1 MAKESNFVRRR
12 SFLLVALCTVII
24 SSVLLLSDVALGA
37 DSDQKARMEVAQEF
51 IDVAQAKYEKGLY
64 DSALKML
71 DQLQEEYKDVLVG
84 KSATE
89 VKQLIANI
97 ELAKKQSADAG
108 KGLSESKKLI
118 KDAKYSQAIA
128 LLNNIKKIP
137 SISDSQ
143 RSDVDFL
150 LAEAKKGNATLK
162 SEMQELFKKS
172 VKLYKSGDLETAL
185 EGFKR
190 VEDTGIAISSW
201 GKDSAYYISKINSKL
216 QNGQAK
222 EAQVQ
227 VQDSQNEPNEA
238 VSDEASNKSQDATAV
253 AAEPADEIKDSTQ
266 EQVSD
271 SVQSQVAE
279 NSYIRVVEQKKARQR
294 DYTRAVVNNAI
305 AKAQDY
311 ASKGKYAKARS
322 SLAIAYANIDKN
334 RMLLGDSLYSDYKSK
349 LDQLSSSVEQG
360 ATQKAELDSKQQI
373 TETQQLQQQIR
384 ENMDRQRE
392 AAVKE
397 YLKNSYA
404 FQKEQRYKEALAQ
417 IEALLAIDPLNNT
430 ALIQKQSLEDII
442 TWRNQ
447 NSIQKEKYE
456 QEIKLLLET
465 DKSTIP
471 YVDEMTYP
479 KNWKD
484 LVGKRKSDQEMAV
497 DPANYAVYRELDK
510 EVDLSALTE
519 ETTFSEAIEMIK
531 NSVSPAL
538 KIVVLWRDLSDN
550 AYVEQDTPINVTMPG
565 SVKISVALKL
575 VLGSVSGGFAELDY
589 AIKDGIITVAT
600 VDALPNRMEIRQYSI
615 AELLGKPANFITDM
629 DTSEMGYS
637 GDSGSSGVP
646 TNNNDQQTSDD
657 ADTKTTQQV
666 QDIITLI
673 EDTVA
678 PESWYDAGGE
688 ATIKQGPNQRLV
700 VSQSPENHAKIAKL
714 LKGLRSSLGQQI
726 AIEARFLIVTE
737 NFIEQLGIDFDA
749 SQNLGSKWGTWSLS
763 QNSATNTAPGA
774 TGVPGSLGASG
785 LLPNVISGGYGS
797 IFDDLQVSFL
807 VHAVQSHR
815 DATTLNAPKVTV
827 LNGESAT
834 ISVLTSKSY
843 VSDFDFENI
852 TQAGDNQDTTIIA
865 DPTID
870 TLFDG
875 VVLNVTP
882 TITAD
887 KKYVLLNVTTSFTS
901 TNFDKTYDMPASA
914 TVSYK
919 IELPE
924 SQIADV
930 KTRVL
935 VPDSGTLLIGGQKL
949 SSDVNRDDGIPVL
962 SKLPLIG
969 RLFENRSQVKD
980 SNVLLILIKPTLMF
994 YDELEENAT
1003 GMTQ

>member
-143 RSDVDFL
+143 RSDVDSL
-150 LAEAKKGNATLK
+150 LAEAKKGNIALK
-162 SEMQELFKKS
+162 SQMQELFKKS
-172 VKLYKSGDLETAL
+172 VKLYKSGDLEAAL
-185 EGFKR
+185 KGFKR
-190 VEDTGIAISSW
+190 VEGSGVAISSW
-201 GKDSAYYISKINSKL
+201 GKDSAYYINEINSKL
-216 QNGQAK
+216 PNEQVE

-227 VQDSQNEPNEA
+227 DNQDKSNEVASDDASQ
-238 VSDEASNKSQDATAV
+238 KSQDTAAV
-253 AAEPADEIKDSTQ
+253 AVKPVDEIKDSTQ

-271 SVQSQVAE
+271 SAQSKVAE

-305 AKAQDY
+305 AKAQNY
-311 ASKGKYAKARS
+311 ASKEKYAKARS

-334 RMLLGDSLYSDYKSK
+334 RMLLGDSLYADYKSK

-360 ATQKAELDSKQQI
+360 ANQKAELDSKQQI

-575 VLGSVSGGFAELDY
+575 ILGSVAGGFAELDY

-657 ADTKTTQQV
+657 AETQTSQQV

-673 EDTVA
+673 QDTVA

-700 VSQSPENHAKIAKL
+700 VSQSPENHVKIAKL

-737 NFIEQLGIDFDA
+737 NFIEQLGIDFDV
-749 SQNLGSKWGTWSLS
+749 SQNLGSKWGTWTLS
-763 QNSATNTAPGA
+763 QNSATNTTPGA

-785 LLPNVISGGYGS
+785 LLPSVLSGGYGS

-901 TNFDKTYDMPASA
+901 TNFNKTYDMPASD

-949 SSDVNRDDGIPVL
+949 SSDVNMDDGIPVL

-980 SNVLLILIKPTLMF
+980 SNILLILIKPTLMF

>member
-1 MAKESNFVRRR
+1 MAKVSNFVRRR
-12 SFLLVALCTVII
+12 SFFLVALCTAII
-24 SSVLLLSDVALGA
+24 GSVLLLSDVALGA
-37 DSDQKARMEVAQEF
+37 DSDRQARMEVAQEY

-84 KSATE
+84 KSAIE

-97 ELAKKQSADAG
+97 ELAKNQSANADE
-108 KGLSESKKLI
+108 GLSESKKLI
-118 KDAKYSQAIA
+118 ADAQYSKAIA
-128 LLNNIKKIP
+128 LLNNIAKNP
-137 SISDSQ
+137 SISDAQ
-143 RSDVDFL
+143 RSAVKAQ
-150 LAEAKKGNATLK
+150 LAEAKKGNAALK
-162 SEMQELFKKS
+162 DEMKALFKDSIKR
-172 VKLYKSGDLETAL
+172 YKAGELKAAL
-185 EGFKR
+185 EGFTR
-190 VEDTGIAISSW
+190 VEDSGIAISSW
-201 GKDSAYYISKINSKL
+201 GKDSEYYISKIDSML
-216 QNGQAK
+216 QSQQAQEVTNK
-222 EAQVQ
+222 
-227 VQDSQNEPNEA
+227 DSQDKPQEVANEEVASNEA
-238 VSDEASNKSQDATAV
+238 VKDNTATQAVNNEAAGEVEEAQ
-253 AAEPADEIKDSTQ
+253 EADSA
-266 EQVSD
+266 
-271 SVQSQVAE
+271 QVAE
-279 NSYIRVVEQKKARQR
+279 NSYIRVIEQKKARQR

-305 AKAQDY
+305 ASAQDY
-311 ASKGKYAKARS
+311 ASKEKYAKARS
-322 SLAIAYANIDKN
+322 ALAIAYANIDKN

-349 LDQLSSSVEQG
+349 LDALSNNIEQN
-360 ATQKAELDSKQQI
+360 ANQKAQEDSKKQI
-373 TETQQLQQQIR
+373 AETEKLQEQIR
-384 ENMDRQRE
+384 ENMERQRE
-392 AAVKE
+392 KAVKE

-417 IEALLAIDPLNNT
+417 IDALLAIDPLNDT
-430 ALIQKQSLEDII
+430 ALMQKQSLEDII
-442 TWRNQ
+442 TWREQ

-565 SVKISVALKL
+565 TVKISVALKL
-575 VLGSVSGGFAELDY
+575 ILGSVSGGFADLDY
-589 AIKDGIITVAT
+589 AVKDGIITVAT

-629 DTSEMGYS
+629 DTSSMGYS
-637 GDSGSSGVP
+637 GEGGSSGVP
-646 TNNNDQQTSDD
+646 TNNNDDTQTSDD
-657 ADTKTTQQV
+657 VENQTSQQV

-673 EDTVA
+673 QDTVD

-700 VSQSPENHAKIAKL
+700 ISQSPENHVKIAKL

-737 NFIEQLGIDFDA
+737 NFIEQLGIDFDV

-763 QNSATNTAPGA
+763 QNSATNTTPGA

-785 LLPNVISGGYGS
+785 LLPSVLSGGYGT
-797 IFDDLQVSFL
+797 IFDDLQVSFI
-807 VHAVQSHR
+807 VHAVQAHR

-843 VSDFDFENI
+843 VSDFDFENV
-852 TQAGDNQDTTIIA
+852 TQAGDNQNTTIIA

-901 TNFDKTYDMPASA
+901 TNFNKTYDMPASPE
-914 TVSYK
+914 VSYK

-949 SSDVNRDDGIPVL
+949 SADVNMEDGIPVL

-994 YDELEENAT
+994 YDELEEKAT